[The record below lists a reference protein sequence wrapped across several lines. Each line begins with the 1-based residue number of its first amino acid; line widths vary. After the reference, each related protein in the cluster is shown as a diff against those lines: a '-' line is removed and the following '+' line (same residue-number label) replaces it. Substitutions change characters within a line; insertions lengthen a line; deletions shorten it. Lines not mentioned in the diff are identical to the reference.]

1 MNDRPPSD
9 STVAS
14 GPPTELGQDTQLP
27 STTTSGAESVFVVE
41 SGVERLVAD
50 WESSGSPAELTEYL
64 PDTAAIRRA
73 ALIELIKVDLEYRWL
88 RSGSPKRIADYC
100 LEFPELLAEPLPP
113 ELVYLEYR
121 VRRQSGA
128 DVDPAEYVAE
138 YPQQAARFE
147 TLLEH
152 DRRMDRRT
160 ITAELGPGDDLD
172 VGERLDDFDL
182 MMELGHGAF
191 ARVFLARQRS
201 MQRWVALKISRNI
214 GNEPQTLAQLDHPYI
229 VRVYDQR
236 VLEDR
241 RLRVLFMEYVPGGTL
256 LDVVRLVRKTP
267 PEQRSGQLLLDS
279 VDRILEE
286 RGEIRPEYSSVRDEI
301 AALSWPETVAWIGLR
316 LADALDYARAH
327 GVLHRDIKPANVLLG
342 LEGIPKL
349 ADFNVSSSDSVEN
362 RGAGGFIGGSVA
374 YMSPEQL
381 EVIDPSTH
389 RTASDLDTRSDIFAL
404 GVMLWEMLTG
414 ARPFPDDDGTTSPP
428 TPQALLESRRR
439 GVDPER
445 SALPEDCP
453 AALRRILVKSLA
465 PDRDDRWSSGRKL
478 TRQFALCLDPH
489 ARDLVDPAP
498 GSLRSTMWRWA
509 LPIVIAAV
517 GIPNLLAAGYNYY
530 YNKVLIIAT
539 LPVEAQQ
546 DLEFVH
552 LVIGGIAFPLGAV
565 LIVYWCRLALTVP
578 RGLRNGRTYSSEVL
592 EKARATTLGL
602 GHRAV
607 VVSFGLWVV
616 AGVAY
621 PVALEI
627 TAGGISLG
635 AYTQLLA
642 SLAVCG
648 AVALAYPFFI
658 LTFYAVRCLYP
669 ILLSHG
675 ELRGS
680 DGRNIRALG
689 RGMPR
694 YLAVAA
700 AVPLIGVAGLSFVG
714 GNTGDAVNAT
724 VRALCLGGIFA
735 FIAVYQLFRRI
746 ESDLRALERV
756 VWLEVPGR
764 RPGGGGRSAK
774 RRPLTLPGRGPT
786 APWAH

>member
-27 STTTSGAESVFVVE
+27 PSTTTSGAEPVFVVE
-41 SGVERLVAD
+41 SGVDRLVAD
-50 WESSGSPAELTEYL
+50 WESSGSPAALTEYL

-88 RSGSPKRIADYC
+88 RSGRPKRIADYC
-100 LEFPELLAEPLPP
+100 LDFPELLAAPLPP

-121 VRRQSGA
+121 VRRLSGVEVEP
-128 DVDPAEYVAE
+128 DEYLAE

-147 TLLEH
+147 SLLEH
-152 DRRMDRRT
+152 DRRTVDRRT
-160 ITAELGPGDDLD
+160 AVAELGPRDDLD
-172 VGERLDDFDL
+172 VGKRLDDFDL
-182 MMELGHGAF
+182 MVELGRGAF

-214 GNEPQTLAQLDHPYI
+214 GNEPQMLAQLDHPYI
-229 VRVYDQR
+229 VRVFDQR
-236 VLEDR
+236 LLEDR
-241 RLRVLFMEYVPGGTL
+241 QLRVLFMEYVPGGTL

-267 PEQRSGQLLLDS
+267 PEQRSGKLLLDS
-279 VDRILEE
+279 IDRILEA

-316 LADALDYARAH
+316 LADALEYARDH

-349 ADFNVSSSDSVEN
+349 ADFNVSSSDSVETP
-362 RGAGGFIGGSVA
+362 GAGGFIGGSVA

-381 EVIDPSTH
+381 EAVDPGSP

-404 GVMLWEMLTG
+404 GVMLWELLTG
-414 ARPFPDDDGTTSPP
+414 ARPFPDDDGTGSPP
-428 TPQALLESRRR
+428 SPQALLASRCR

-445 SALPEDCP
+445 SPLPEDCP

-465 PDRDDRWSSGRKL
+465 PDRNDRWSSGRKL

-489 ARDLVDPAP
+489 ARDLVDPPP

-509 LPIVIAAV
+509 LPIMLAAV

-539 LPVEAQQ
+539 LPAEAQQ
-546 DLEFVH
+546 HLELVH
-552 LVIGGIAFPLGAV
+552 LVIGGVAFPLGAV
-565 LIVYWCRLALTVP
+565 LIVYWCRLAFTVP
-578 RGLRNGRTYSSEVL
+578 RGLRHGRSYSPEVL
-592 EKARATTLGL
+592 GRARAATLGL
-602 GHRAV
+602 GDRAV

-621 PVALEI
+621 PVALQL
-627 TAGGISLG
+627 TAGGIPFR
-635 AYTQLLA
+635 AYLQLLA

-658 LTFYAVRCLYP
+658 LTFYAVRCLSP

-675 ELRGS
+675 ELRRS
-680 DGRNIRALG
+680 DGYRMRALG
-689 RGMPR
+689 RSLPR

-700 AVPLIGVAGLSFVG
+700 SVPLIGVAGLSFVG

-724 VRALCLGGIFA
+724 VRVLCLGGIFA
-735 FIAVYQLFRRI
+735 FIGVYQLFRRI

-756 VWLEVPGR
+756 VWLEVPGSPSR
-764 RPGGGGRSAK
+764 R
-774 RRPLTLPGRGPT
+774 RR
-786 APWAH
+786 